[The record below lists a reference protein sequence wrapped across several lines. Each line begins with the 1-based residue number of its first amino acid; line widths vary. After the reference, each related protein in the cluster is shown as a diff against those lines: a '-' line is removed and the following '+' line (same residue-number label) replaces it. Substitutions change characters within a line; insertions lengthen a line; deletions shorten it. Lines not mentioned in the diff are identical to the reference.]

1 MLAAVL
7 ALSWFY
13 LVLEAAL
20 LADCLFGVLLDD
32 FYLGAGFALDYDLIL
47 EVVLGGQVEGVVGVA
62 DDERQRWVLHII
74 IM

>member
-7 ALSWFY
+7 TLRWLD

-20 LADCLFGVLLDD
+20 FADCFFGVLLDD

-47 EVVLGGQVEGVVGVA
+47 EVVLGGQVEGIVWVT
-62 DDERQRWVLHII
+62 DDERQGWVLHII